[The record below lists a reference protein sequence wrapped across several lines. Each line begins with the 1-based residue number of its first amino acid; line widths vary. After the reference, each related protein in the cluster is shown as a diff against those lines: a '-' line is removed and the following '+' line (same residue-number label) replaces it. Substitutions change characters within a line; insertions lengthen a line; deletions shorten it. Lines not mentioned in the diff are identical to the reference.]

1 MKWDVSRVCT
11 VTHMTTTFCF
21 QGKCLCWI
29 CQWSLPANII
39 LPPSTP
45 PSTSSQLWGRVPPRR
60 NAGDTS
66 IQSKKKHM
74 WGLESFRQFYCRN
87 TCVHVADGSNYGRK
101 TLPCAENQ
109 IPIAWAQANDAPWGT
124 VKPDHS
130 EFGRSTSLA
139 WGCDPHCWKHI
150 TTWYYLCLVFLWEG
164 MWPQTPSSK
173 MNMLSCHFC

>member
-1 MKWDVSRVCT
+1 MRREQGVHCNTHDHNFLFSRQMSVLDLPMESPSKHHPSPVYPTLNQQPAVRQSPTQAECRWHINT
-11 VTHMTTTFCF
+11 V
-21 QGKCLCWI
+21 
-29 CQWSLPANII
+29 
-39 LPPSTP
+39 
-45 PSTSSQLWGRVPPRR
+45 
-60 NAGDTS
+60 
-66 IQSKKKHM
+66 KKKHM

-101 TLPCAENQ
+101 TLPCAENR
-109 IPIAWAQANDAPWGT
+109 IPIAWAQANDAPWGP